1 MLPIIY
7 IIWQGFFFKFSE
19 HFLVSNRKNC
29 EAARVGS
36 FFEGVRRDLARL
48 KRSQPPQRA
57 RSGEISMAHEIAI
70 ALASGAAP
78 LVKSPN
84 NEALPAPAI
93 AGGENALDVG
103 RILFELGFNIRAGVA
118 FDAKRFE

>member
-36 FFEGVRRDLARL
+36 FFEGVRRKLTRL
-48 KRSQPPQRA
+48 KEEPGTRKER
-57 RSGEISMAHEIAI
+57 
-70 ALASGAAP
+70 
-78 LVKSPN
+78 
-84 NEALPAPAI
+84 
-93 AGGENALDVG
+93 D
-103 RILFELGFNIRAGVA
+103 
-118 FDAKRFE
+118 